1 MSEVAVNQVTSLTP
15 DDSHTQ
21 KLVDFPRSDGSRIPY
36 ELYSSPA
43 IYELEE
49 ERIFRGP
56 TWSFVALEAELP
68 NAYDFK
74 STFVGATPV
83 VVTRNEDHSLS
94 AWVNR
99 CAHRGGTVCRE
110 ARGNSRTHV
119 CVYHQWSYGTRGDL
133 RGVPFRR
140 GLKDSPGM
148 PADFDPKSHGLQQ
161 LRVESYRG
169 LVFAT
174 FSDRASS
181 LHDYVGPQ
189 MRSGLDRI
197 FHKPIV
203 YLGCTR
209 QFLKSNWKLYI
220 ENVRDPYHASLLHA
234 FFSTFNLAR
243 AGMRAEMV
251 GDKHGLHTWLM
262 GFHTEDT
269 SGGAAYKDAKV
280 SSFKEGLRLED
291 PSFLANVKEFDEIVN
306 VHIQTIFPQLVV
318 AQIQNSLAVRQLL
331 PKGPGNF
338 ELIFFFF
345 GYADDTPEMC
355 AHRIKQ
361 ANLVGP
367 AGFVSMEDTL
377 ATELVQSA
385 TKGSSAT
392 AMADMGRDATDAQQT
407 RSSISENWIRAFW
420 RGYQELME
428 L

>member
-1 MSEVAVNQVTSLTP
+1 MNQITSPTP
-15 DDSHTQ
+15 ERSLTQ
-21 KLVDFPRSDGSRIPY
+21 KLVSFPRSDGSRIPY
-36 ELYSSPA
+36 EIYSSPE

-56 TWSFVALEAELP
+56 TWSFVALEVELP
-68 NAYDFK
+68 NPADFK
-74 STFVGATPV
+74 STFVGTTPV
-83 VVTRNEDHSLS
+83 VLTRNDDMSLS

-99 CAHRGGTVCRE
+99 CAHRGAMVCRA
-110 ARGNSRTHV
+110 ARGNTRTHI
-119 CVYHQWSYGTRGDL
+119 CVYHQWSYDTRGNL

-140 GLKDSPGM
+140 GINGSPGM
-148 PADFDPKSHGLQQ
+148 PADFDAKDHGLEQ

-181 LHDYVGPQ
+181 LYDYIGPR
-189 MRSGLDRI
+189 MRAGLDRI

-209 QFLKSNWKLYI
+209 QFSKSNWKLYN

-234 FFSTFNLAR
+234 FFSTFNLVR
-243 AGMRAEMV
+243 AGMRFEI
-251 GDKHGLHTWLM
+251 DSSDDDLHTWLM
-262 GFHTEDT
+262 AFRTEDA
-269 SGGAAYKDAKV
+269 SRGAAYKENRI

-291 PSFLANVKEFDEIVN
+291 PSILTNVKEFDEV
-306 VHIQTIFPQLVV
+306 VSAHIQTVFPQAVV
-318 AQIQNSLAVRQLL
+318 TQIQNSLAVRQLL
-331 PKGPGNF
+331 PKGPANF
-338 ELIFFFF
+338 ELIFYFF
-345 GYADDTPEMC
+345 GYADDTPEMR

-377 ATELVQSA
+377 ATELVQFATTRSDASA
-385 TKGSSAT
+385 I
-392 AMADMGRDATDAQQT
+392 ADMGRDSPDAEQ
-407 RSSISENWIRAFW
+407 RESDISETRIRSFW
-420 RGYQELME
+420 RAYQQLME